1 MTREK
6 SQAMGDLDAP
16 ARQWPRFN
24 CQRPNFNRCLKN
36 SCFLNIYFTNQ
47 IHPEFDYASPGRP
60 FAGAGVQKCA
70 TSYLQIGVENEEL
83 AGWSK
88 RKDVLLIDTVGSAP
102 LYSLLVR
109 SLAEIQGK
117 SPTCAKWCHATGA
130 SFYIP
135 HLSSLH
141 IHRFLAMPP
150 TDIEEVASS
159 DMDEETALLS
169 RPERKP
175 RTPLPKLQL
184 SIIMLVQ
191 ICEPLASQSIY
202 PYINQ
207 LISELDITGGD
218 EKKVGYYA
226 SLSKQP
232 QFKTRTDPL
241 LLLAIAILCN
251 SVSDGPAMEQGFRLH
266 WKETHFNDRS
276 LRVRVVNS
284 LFWIVPHVHNTG
296 YQASSAPNIRILSAS
311 GVMKSAMGDL
321 TDRSNRA
328 EGFAYLPS
336 ELLFL
341 PSWEPP
347 HRRQVVWAVGASV
360 GPLIGGSLARPH
372 DRFPEL
378 FPGRF
383 WQDFPYF
390 LPCLVVGSVVLLSC
404 FLVFALFKE
413 SVPSRNRN
421 PQVSADETANN
432 VRVDDLP
439 PTGIIPKRSGPRP
452 LRELLIFPVVISIS
466 NYVALGFLNTTLGAL
481 LPLFLA
487 MPIEIGGLGL
497 PPPKI
502 GLIISAY
509 GLATGLFQALLFA
522 RFVRRFGERRV
533 FINGMITCLPVFT
546 LFPIINFIARHYGL
560 TSVVYALVGCVLAL
574 GALMDT
580 AFGAIFIFVTAA
592 APISSRGT
600 VNGLSQT
607 SVSVARAI
615 GPAMSTSLF
624 SISVQHN
631 LLGGYMVYLVFF
643 LISGVALGLAGRL
656 PEEVWDDVDD

>member
-1 MTREK
+1 ML
-6 SQAMGDLDAP
+6 SD
-16 ARQWPRFN
+16 
-24 CQRPNFNRCLKN
+24 
-36 SCFLNIYFTNQ
+36 
-47 IHPEFDYASPGRP
+47 
-60 FAGAGVQKCA
+60 
-70 TSYLQIGVENEEL
+70 
-83 AGWSK
+83 
-88 RKDVLLIDTVGSAP
+88 ID
-102 LYSLLVR
+102 
-109 SLAEIQGK
+109 
-117 SPTCAKWCHATGA
+117 
-130 SFYIP
+130 
-135 HLSSLH
+135 
-141 IHRFLAMPP
+141 
-150 TDIEEVASS
+150 EVASS
-159 DMDEETALLS
+159 DINEETALLL

-226 SLSKQP
+226 GLQSLFFVTQSVTVLQWSRASDHIGRKP
-232 QFKTRTDPL
+232 ILMIGLFGSAL
-241 LLLAIAILCN
+241 SILCF
-251 SVSDGPAMEQGFRLH
+251 G
-266 WKETHFNDRS
+266 
-276 LRVRVVNS
+276 
-284 LFWIVPHVHNTG
+284 
-296 YQASSAPNIRILSAS
+296 LSRKFATLVIS
-311 GVMKSAMGDL
+311 RCLCGLLNGNVGVMKSAMGDL

-328 EGFAYLPS
+328 EGFAYLPI
-336 ELLFL
+336 
-341 PSWEPP
+341 
-347 HRRQVVWAVGASV
+347 VWAIGASV
-360 GPLIGGSLARPH
+360 GPLIGGSLARPR
-372 DRFPEL
+372 DRFPDI
-378 FPGRF
+378 FTGRF
-383 WQDFPYF
+383 WLDFPYL
-390 LPCLVVGSVVLLSC
+390 LPCLVVGSFVLLSC
-404 FLVFALFKE
+404 FIVFLLFKE
-413 SVPSRNRN
+413 SVPSRNRK
-421 PQVSADETANN
+421 PQVSADEAGND
-432 VRVDDLP
+432 VRPVNDLLP
-439 PTGIIPKRSGPRP
+439 GIIPKPSGPRP
-452 LRELLIFPVVISIS
+452 LRELLIFPVVISVS

-546 LFPIINFIARHYGL
+546 LFPIINLIARHYGL
-560 TSVVYALVGCVLAL
+560 SFVVYGLVGCVLAL

-592 APISSRGT
+592 APTSSRGS

-624 SISVQHN
+624 SLSAQHN

-643 LISGVALGLAGRL
+643 VISGLALGLAGRL
-656 PEEVWDDVDD
+656 PVEVWDDVED